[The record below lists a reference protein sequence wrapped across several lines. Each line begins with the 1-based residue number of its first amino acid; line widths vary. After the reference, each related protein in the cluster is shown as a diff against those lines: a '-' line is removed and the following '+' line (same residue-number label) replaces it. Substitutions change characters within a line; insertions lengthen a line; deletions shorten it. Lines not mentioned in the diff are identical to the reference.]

1 MLAFTRHS
9 RRDTTPTTT
18 TNPLSTHSIKA
29 AARALRKFENVFFS
43 YKRQMQVLPQRKFIE
58 LQKKYNNNKN
68 NNDIEIF
75 STTNLSSL
83 IADDPQR

>member
-1 MLAFTRHS
+1 
-9 RRDTTPTTT
+9 
-18 TNPLSTHSIKA
+18 
-29 AARALRKFENVFFS
+29 
-43 YKRQMQVLPQRKFIE
+43 MQVLPQRKFIE

-83 IADDPQR
+83 SQPDDPQR